1 MDISDLIVDEEFE
14 SVIPP
19 LDDEEF
25 KFLKESILQDGEVYH
40 PIVVWNN
47 IIVDGHHR
55 YKIIQEHPEIKYRI
69 TERVFENRYDAISWI
84 CLNQLGRRNIS
95 NTQKTILIGRR
106 YNAEHFSME
115 IFKGNQHT
123 QKTGVPQNEAH
134 QKEDRHATAN
144 RIAKEMGTSRATV
157 ERSAEFV
164 NGMDAANEVL
174 PGVSNDIK
182 SGKIKPKQAD
192 VRAIAKAPVEERK
205 EMAEKLYKTKANTLT
220 QEEKDQRKSKRDFLQ
235 ALRRLDATHMPS
247 ETNKIQPEDTLLTFQ
262 SEAEKFIE
270 TMDFCFDYSPELLTE
285 QKYLTEVKEI
295 IEPLKDYIKNLEENR
310 YANII

>member
-1 MDISDLIVDEEFE
+1 MDISELIIDEEFE

-19 LDDEEF
+19 LDDEEY
-25 KFLKESILQDGEVYH
+25 KFLKESILQDGEVFH

-55 YKIIQEHPEIKYRI
+55 YKILQEHPEIKYRI

-84 CLNQLGRRNIS
+84 CLNQLGRRNLSSI
-95 NTQKTILIGRR
+95 QKTILIGRR
-106 YNAEHFSME
+106 YKAEKMAHGDFDRCLVSPT
-115 IFKGNQHT
+115 H
-123 QKTGVPQNEAH
+123 QNDAL
-134 QKEDRHATAN
+134 EDDHVTAN
-144 RIAKEMGTSRATV
+144 KIAKEMGVSRPTV
-157 ERSAEFV
+157 ERAGKYVDGAE
-164 NGMDAANEVL
+164 AAEEVL
-174 PGVSNDIK
+174 PGVMKDIT
-182 SGKIKPKQAD
+182 SGKIKPRQSD
-192 VRAIAKAPVEERK
+192 VVAIAKAPIEERK
-205 EMAEKLYKTKANTLT
+205 EMAEKLYKPPAKKKKEPN
-220 QEEKDQRKSKRDFLQ
+220 KSKRDFLQ

-262 SEAEKFIE
+262 SEVEKFIE